1 MSDDNIHRLE
11 GSGEVKGGLVIRKK
25 KAEDGFK
32 APKASLLGL
41 DKLAA
46 LKEKERKEIE
56 EDLSAAKRFK
66 SVEKKDESRRYREQY
81 EETPTYTGGVH
92 SGALEKRRERDRK
105 DRDKGIVVT
114 SKEDRKDRDS
124 SSSSRD
130 RHRFGG
136 RDRDR
141 DRDRRHRHDHGSSSS
156 RSSRDRER
164 DWEMET
170 PRYNRSNNSYFNSQI
185 ICNFSSNYV
194 LSC

>member
-1 MSDDNIHRLE
+1 MADENVHRLE
-11 GSGEVKGGLVIRKK
+11 GSGEVKGGLIIRKK
-25 KAEDGFK
+25 KNEDDFK

-46 LKEKERKEIE
+46 LKEKERKESE
-56 EDLSAAKRFK
+56 EESSASKRFK
-66 SVEKKDESRRYREQY
+66 SVEKKEDSRRYRGQY

-105 DRDKGIVVT
+105 ERDKGIVVT
-114 SKEDRKDRDS
+114 SKEDRKGRDS

-141 DRDRRHRHDHGSSSS
+141 DVDASAHHISQDR
-156 RSSRDRER
+156 
-164 DWEMET
+164 T
-170 PRYNRSNNSYFNSQI
+170 
-185 ICNFSSNYV
+185 
-194 LSC
+194 

>member
-1 MSDDNIHRLE
+1 MNGEVRILVEIEIFFEQFLFGRMSDENVHRLE
-11 GSGEVKGGLVIRKK
+11 GSGEVKGGLIIRKK
-25 KAEDGFK
+25 KVEDDFK

-46 LKEKERKEIE
+46 LKEKERKENE
-56 EDLSAAKRFK
+56 EESSASKRFK
-66 SVEKKDESRRYREQY
+66 SVEKKEESRKYRGHL

-105 DRDKGIVVT
+105 ERDKGIVVT
-114 SKEDRKDRDS
+114 SKEDRKSRDS

-136 RDRDR
+136 RERDR
-141 DRDRRHRHDHGSSSS
+141 ERDRRHRHDHGSSSS

-170 PRYNRSNNSYFNSQI
+170 PR
-185 ICNFSSNYV
+185 
-194 LSC
+194 